1 VCRTFVPD
9 MNRMAEFLF
18 ASMSP
23 LELEFLSKLVDQLIC
38 RLEAVDPSTRLL
50 QDSDTLA
57 EHAESDD

>member
-1 VCRTFVPD
+1 
-9 MNRMAEFLF
+9 
-18 ASMSP
+18 MSP
-23 LELEFLSKLVDQLIC
+23 LELEFLSKLVDQLIN